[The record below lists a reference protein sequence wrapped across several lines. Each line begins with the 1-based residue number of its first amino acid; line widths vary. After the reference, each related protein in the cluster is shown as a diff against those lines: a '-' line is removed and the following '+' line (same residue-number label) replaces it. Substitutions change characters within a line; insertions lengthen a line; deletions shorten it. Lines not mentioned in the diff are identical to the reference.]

1 MDGNRK
7 LATETGL
14 YTRDV
19 FQVLFEY
26 EVSRAQR
33 YPSPL
38 TLLFISVETELQSAE
53 AIQQARQVLI
63 EILGRY
69 LRISDIPAYYGDDF
83 VVLLPNTDE
92 IGGRAVAER
101 ILGRFRTTQKFTTA
115 RLTRMNVYI
124 GIACRE
130 SGSAVPAEQLLAE
143 AMVAMNEARIR
154 KSFTYV
160 CFSEIAEQ
168 LPKP

>member
-1 MDGNRK
+1 MDQKRK

-33 YPSPL
+33 YPTPL
-38 TLLFISVETELQSAE
+38 TLLCISLETEGQSPE
-53 AIQQARQVLI
+53 ALQQARQALI
-63 EILGRY
+63 EILGRH
-69 LRISDIPAYYGDDF
+69 LRVSDVPAYYGDDF
-83 VVLLPNTDE
+83 VVLLPGTDE
-92 IGGRAVAER
+92 LGGRTVAER
-101 ILGRFRTTQKFTTA
+101 ILGRFRTTQKFTD

-124 GIACRE
+124 GLAWRE
-130 SGSAVPAEQLLAE
+130 SGSSISAEQLLAE
-143 AMVAMNEARIR
+143 ATVAMNEARIR
-154 KSFTYV
+154 KSFTYL
-160 CFSEIAEQ
+160 CFSEIADQ

>member
-1 MDGNRK
+1 MDLKRK

-14 YTRDV
+14 YTREV
-19 FQVLFEY
+19 FDVLFEY

-38 TLLFISVETELQSAE
+38 SLLCISLETEGQTAE
-53 AIQQARQVLI
+53 TLQQARQAII
-63 EILGRY
+63 EILGRH
-69 LRISDIPAYYGDDF
+69 LRVSDIPAYYGDDF
-83 VVLLPNTDE
+83 VALLPATDE

-115 RLTRMNVYI
+115 RLTRMNIYI
-124 GIACRE
+124 GLACRE
-130 SGSAVPAEQLLAE
+130 SGSMVSAEQLMAE

-160 CFSEIAEQ
+160 TFSEIADQ